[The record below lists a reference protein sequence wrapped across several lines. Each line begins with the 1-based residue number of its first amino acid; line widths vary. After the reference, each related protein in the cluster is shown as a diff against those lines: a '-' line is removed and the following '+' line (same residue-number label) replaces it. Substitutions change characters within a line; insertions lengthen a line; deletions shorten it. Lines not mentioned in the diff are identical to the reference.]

1 MQRRLTLVD
10 NNHMQKRKEKDQG
23 FEESLN
29 SLEEIVQQLE
39 SGELPLEKALE
50 LFEEGVVLARRCQS
64 QLEEAE
70 RRVDL
75 LLRERKEIK
84 VVPFDQQK
92 ATAMMVEP
100 ARAPSSDDEVDE
112 DGEKEGKEGSQDD
125 SIPF

>member
-1 MQRRLTLVD
+1 MQCRLTLVD

-23 FEESLN
+23 FEESLT

-92 ATAMMVEP
+92 AAAMMVDS
-100 ARAPSSDDEVDE
+100 ARAPSSADEDE
-112 DGEKEGKEGSQDD
+112 DGETERKEGSQDD

>member
-23 FEESLN
+23 FEESLT

-92 ATAMMVEP
+92 AAAMTVEP
-100 ARAPSSDDEVDE
+100 ARAPSSDDEDE
-112 DGEKEGKEGSQDD
+112 DGETERKEGSQDD

>member
-1 MQRRLTLVD
+1 
-10 NNHMQKRKEKDQG
+10 MQKRKEKDQG
-23 FEESLN
+23 FEESLT

-92 ATAMMVEP
+92 AAAMMVDS
-100 ARAPSSDDEVDE
+100 ARAPSSDDEDE
-112 DGEKEGKEGSQDD
+112 DGETERKEGSQDD

>member
-100 ARAPSSDDEVDE
+100 ARAPSSDDEEDE
-112 DGEKEGKEGSQDD
+112 DGEKEGKVGSQDD

>member
-1 MQRRLTLVD
+1 MQCRLTLVD

-23 FEESLN
+23 FEESLT

-92 ATAMMVEP
+92 AAAMMVDS
-100 ARAPSSDDEVDE
+100 ARAPSSDDDEDE
-112 DGEKEGKEGSQDD
+112 DGETERKEGSQDD